1 MNNSYNLLMA
11 KRINM
16 INQDLNEE
24 YIRKFNLSIDTIKRK
39 KKRKLSTRELDN
51 LKYIIKDLQKI
62 PKDERFQDYI
72 LRHLKVFLIYGNVKR
87 IDKNTIVL
95 DLTNDKET
103 SILQITVNKNYVTS
117 TLKGNNYKEEA
128 VWKTLD
134 NDNYYTKYQR
144 KETDVYT
151 NRNTSLYQT
160 NITEEFNGFHN
171 NQEIVTRL
179 TSEHDNYTK
188 DNLTEEISRKG
199 FEKDNYKEVTNY
211 YRQDGFIVKK
221 YKRKYRNKNIGD
233 VLNSKQYQI
242 SEDYHTAE
250 KYLKQV
256 GHYKDF
262 DRKLYNPFLRGKC
275 KVKTIYEQ
283 S

>member
-1 MNNSYNLLMA
+1 MNNSYNLLMTR
-11 KRINM
+11 RINM

-24 YIRKFNLSIDTIKRK
+24 YIRKFNLSIDTIKIK
-39 KKRKLSTRELDN
+39 KKRKLNTRELDD

-87 IDKNTIVL
+87 IDNNTIVL
-95 DLTNDKET
+95 DLTNGEET
-103 SILQITVNKNYVTS
+103 SILQITVNKNYVTF

-128 VWKTLD
+128 IWKSLD
-134 NDNYYTKYQR
+134 NDDYYTKYQR

-179 TSEHDNYTK
+179 ISKHDNYIK

-233 VLNSKQYQI
+233 ILDSKQYQI
-242 SEDYHTAE
+242 SEDYHTDE

-256 GHYKDF
+256 GYYKDF
-262 DRKLYNPFLRGKC
+262 DSKLYNPFLRGKC
-275 KVKTIYEQ
+275 NIKSLYK
-283 S
+283 

>member
-1 MNNSYNLLMA
+1 MNNSYNLLMTR
-11 KRINM
+11 RINM

-24 YIRKFNLSIDTIKRK
+24 YIRKFNLSIDTIKIK
-39 KKRKLSTRELDN
+39 KKRKLNTRELDD

-87 IDKNTIVL
+87 IDNNTIVL
-95 DLTNDKET
+95 DLTNGEET

-134 NDNYYTKYQR
+134 NDNYYTIYKR
-144 KETDVYT
+144 KEKDAYKDKK
-151 NRNTSLYQT
+151 TSLY
-160 NITEEFNGFHN
+160 NINTAEELHGFHKN
-171 NQEIVTRL
+171 KEIVTRL
-179 TSEHDNYTK
+179 ISEHYNYIK

-233 VLNSKQYQI
+233 ILDSKQYQI
-242 SEDYHTAE
+242 SEDYHTDE

-256 GHYKDF
+256 GYYKDF
-262 DRKLYNPFLRGKC
+262 DSKLYNPFLRGKC
-275 KVKTIYEQ
+275 NVKSLYK
-283 S
+283 

>member
-1 MNNSYNLLMA
+1 MNNSYNLLMT

-39 KKRKLSTRELDN
+39 KKRKLSTRELDD
-51 LKYIIKDLQKI
+51 LKYIIKDLQNI

-95 DLTNDKET
+95 DLTNDEET

-233 VLNSKQYQI
+233 VLNYKQYQI

-256 GHYKDF
+256 CYYKDF
-262 DRKLYNPFLRGKC
+262 DSKLYNPFL
-275 KVKTIYEQ
+275 KVFHKEF
-283 S
+283 

>member
-72 LRHLKVFLIYGNVKR
+72 LRHLKVFLIYGNAKR

-221 YKRKYRNKNIGD
+221 YKRKYRNKSIGD

-250 KYLKQV
+250 KYLNQT
-256 GHYKDF
+256 GYYKDF
-262 DRKLYNPFLRGKC
+262 NSKLYNPFLRGKC
-275 KVKTIYEQ
+275 NVKSLYK
-283 S
+283 

>member
-11 KRINM
+11 RRINM
-16 INQDLNEE
+16 IKQDLNEE
-24 YIRKFNLSIDTIKRK
+24 DIREFNLSIGTIKRK
-39 KKRKLSTRELDN
+39 KKRKLNTKELDELTYLIN
-51 LKYIIKDLQKI
+51 DLQKV

-87 IDKNTIVL
+87 IDNNTIVL
-95 DLTNDKET
+95 DLTNGEET

-134 NDNYYTKYQR
+134 NDNYYTIYKR
-144 KETDVYT
+144 KEKDAYKDKK
-151 NRNTSLYQT
+151 TSLY
-160 NITEEFNGFHN
+160 NINTAEELHGFHKN
-171 NQEIVTRL
+171 KEIVTRL
-179 TSEHDNYTK
+179 ISEHYNYIK

-233 VLNSKQYQI
+233 ILDSKQYQI
-242 SEDYHTAE
+242 SEDYHTDE

-256 GHYKDF
+256 GYYKDF
-262 DRKLYNPFLRGKC
+262 DSKLYNPFLRGKC
-275 KVKTIYEQ
+275 NIKSLYK
-283 S
+283 

>member
-1 MNNSYNLLMA
+1 MNNSYNLLMTR
-11 KRINM
+11 RINM

-24 YIRKFNLSIDTIKRK
+24 YIRKFNLSIDTIKIK
-39 KKRKLSTRELDN
+39 KKRKLNTRELDD

-87 IDKNTIVL
+87 IDNNTIVL
-95 DLTNDKET
+95 DLTNGEET

-134 NDNYYTKYQR
+134 NDDYYTIYKR
-144 KETDVYT
+144 KEKDVYT

-179 TSEHDNYTK
+179 ISEHDNYIK

-233 VLNSKQYQI
+233 ILDSKQYQI
-242 SEDYHTAE
+242 SEDYHTDE

-256 GHYKDF
+256 GYYKDF
-262 DRKLYNPFLRGKC
+262 DSKLYNPFLRGKC
-275 KVKTIYEQ
+275 NVKTLYK
-283 S
+283 

>member
-1 MNNSYNLLMA
+1 MNNSYNLLMT

-39 KKRKLSTRELDN
+39 KKRKLNTRELDD

-72 LRHLKVFLIYGNVKR
+72 LRHLKVFLIYGNVKQ
-87 IDKNTIVL
+87 IDKSSIVL
-95 DLTNDKET
+95 NLTNSEET
-103 SILQITVNKNYVTS
+103 FILQITINKNYVTS

-128 VWKTLD
+128 IWKSLD
-134 NDNYYTKYQR
+134 NDDYYTKYQR

-171 NQEIVTRL
+171 NQEIATRL
-179 TSEHDNYTK
+179 TSEHDNYIK
-188 DNLTEEISRKG
+188 DNITKKINRKG
-199 FEKDNYKEVTNY
+199 FGGDNYKDITTY
-211 YRQDGFIVKK
+211 YRQEGFIIKK
-221 YKRKYRNKNIGD
+221 HKRRYKKKNIGEL
-233 VLNSKQYQI
+233 LNYKEYQI
-242 SEDYHTAE
+242 SEDYHKDE

-256 GHYKDF
+256 GYYKKF
-262 DRKLYNPFLRGKC
+262 DGKLYNSFLRGKC
-275 KVKTIYEQ
+275 NIKSLYK
-283 S
+283 

>member
-39 KKRKLSTRELDN
+39 KKRKLSTRELDD

-95 DLTNDKET
+95 DLTNDEET

-134 NDNYYTKYQR
+134 NDDYYTKYQR

-179 TSEHDNYTK
+179 TSEHDNYIK

-221 YKRKYRNKNIGD
+221 YKRTYRNKSIGD

-242 SEDYHTAE
+242 SKDYHTNE

-256 GHYKDF
+256 GYYKDF
-262 DRKLYNPFLRGKC
+262 DSKLYNSFLRGKC
-275 KVKTIYEQ
+275 NVKTLYK
-283 S
+283 

>member
-72 LRHLKVFLIYGNVKR
+72 LRHLKVFLIYGNVKQ
-87 IDKNTIVL
+87 IDKSSIVL
-95 DLTNDKET
+95 DLTNGEET

-221 YKRKYRNKNIGD
+221 YKRKYRNKSIGD

-256 GHYKDF
+256 GYYKDF
-262 DRKLYNPFLRGKC
+262 DSKLYNPFLRGKC
-275 KVKTIYEQ
+275 NVKSLYK
-283 S
+283 

>member
-1 MNNSYNLLMA
+1 MNNSYNLLMT

-39 KKRKLSTRELDN
+39 KKRKLNTRELDD

-95 DLTNDKET
+95 DLTNDEET

-134 NDNYYTKYQR
+134 NDDYYTKYQR

-171 NQEIVTRL
+171 NQEIATRL
-179 TSEHDNYTK
+179 TSEHDNYIK

-256 GHYKDF
+256 GYYKDF
-262 DRKLYNPFLRGKC
+262 DCKLYNPFLRGKC
-275 KVKTIYEQ
+275 NVKTLYK
-283 S
+283 

>member
-1 MNNSYNLLMA
+1 MNNSYNLLMT

-39 KKRKLSTRELDN
+39 KKRKLSTRELDD
-51 LKYIIKDLQKI
+51 LKYIIKDLQNI

-95 DLTNDKET
+95 DLTNDEET

-134 NDNYYTKYQR
+134 NDDYYTKYQR

-256 GHYKDF
+256 GYYKDF
-262 DRKLYNPFLRGKC
+262 DCKLYNPFLRGKC
-275 KVKTIYEQ
+275 NVKTLYK
-283 S
+283 

>member
-1 MNNSYNLLMA
+1 MNNSYNLLMTR
-11 KRINM
+11 RINM

-39 KKRKLSTRELDN
+39 KKRKLSTRELDD

-87 IDKNTIVL
+87 IDNNTIVL
-95 DLTNDKET
+95 DLTNGEET

-134 NDNYYTKYQR
+134 NDNYYTIYKR
-144 KETDVYT
+144 KEKDAYKDKK
-151 NRNTSLYQT
+151 TSLY
-160 NITEEFNGFHN
+160 NINTAEELHGFHKN
-171 NQEIVTRL
+171 KEIVTRL
-179 TSEHDNYTK
+179 ISEHYNYIK

-233 VLNSKQYQI
+233 ILDSKQYQI
-242 SEDYHTAE
+242 SEDYHTDE

-256 GHYKDF
+256 GYYKDF
-262 DRKLYNPFLRGKC
+262 DSKLYNPFLRGKC
-275 KVKTIYEQ
+275 NVKTLYK
-283 S
+283 

>member
-1 MNNSYNLLMA
+1 MNNSYNLLMT

-24 YIRKFNLSIDTIKRK
+24 YIRKFNLSIDTIKIK
-39 KKRKLSTRELDN
+39 KKRKLNTRELDD

-87 IDKNTIVL
+87 IDNNTIVL
-95 DLTNDKET
+95 DLTNGEET

-134 NDNYYTKYQR
+134 NDDYYTIYKR
-144 KETDVYT
+144 KEKDVYT

-179 TSEHDNYTK
+179 ISKHDNYIK

-233 VLNSKQYQI
+233 ILDSKQYQI
-242 SEDYHTAE
+242 SEDYHTDE

-256 GHYKDF
+256 GYYKDF
-262 DRKLYNPFLRGKC
+262 DSKLYNPFLRGKC
-275 KVKTIYEQ
+275 NIKSLYK
-283 S
+283 

>member
-1 MNNSYNLLMA
+1 MNNSYNLLIA

-128 VWKTLD
+128 VWKALD

-160 NITEEFNGFHN
+160 NLTEEFNGFHN

>member
-1 MNNSYNLLMA
+1 MNNSYNLLMTR
-11 KRINM
+11 RINM

-39 KKRKLSTRELDN
+39 KKRKLSTRELDD

-87 IDKNTIVL
+87 IDNNTIVL
-95 DLTNDKET
+95 DLTNGEET

-134 NDNYYTKYQR
+134 NDNYYTIYKR
-144 KETDVYT
+144 KEKDAYKDKK
-151 NRNTSLYQT
+151 TSLY
-160 NITEEFNGFHN
+160 NINTAEELHGFHKN
-171 NQEIVTRL
+171 KEIVTRL
-179 TSEHDNYTK
+179 ISEHYNYIK

-221 YKRKYRNKNIGD
+221 YKRKYRNKSIGD

-242 SEDYHTAE
+242 SKDYHTNE

-256 GHYKDF
+256 GYYKDF
-262 DRKLYNPFLRGKC
+262 DSKLYNSFLRGKC
-275 KVKTIYEQ
+275 NVKTLYK
-283 S
+283 

>member
-1 MNNSYNLLMA
+1 MNNSYNLLMTR
-11 KRINM
+11 RINM

-39 KKRKLSTRELDN
+39 KKRKLSTRELDD

-87 IDKNTIVL
+87 IDNNTIVL
-95 DLTNDKET
+95 DLTNGEET

-134 NDNYYTKYQR
+134 NDNYYTIYKR
-144 KETDVYT
+144 KEKDAYKDKK
-151 NRNTSLYQT
+151 TSLY
-160 NITEEFNGFHN
+160 NINTAEELHGFHKN
-171 NQEIVTRL
+171 KEIVTRL
-179 TSEHDNYTK
+179 ISEHYNYIK

-233 VLNSKQYQI
+233 ILDSKQYQI
-242 SEDYHTAE
+242 SEDYHTDE

-256 GHYKDF
+256 GYYKDF
-262 DRKLYNPFLRGKC
+262 DSKLYNPFLRGKC
-275 KVKTIYEQ
+275 NVKSLYK
-283 S
+283 

>member
-39 KKRKLSTRELDN
+39 KKRKLSTRELDD

-72 LRHLKVFLIYGNVKR
+72 LRHLKVFLIYGNVKQ
-87 IDKNTIVL
+87 IDKSSIVL
-95 DLTNDKET
+95 NLTNSEET
-103 SILQITVNKNYVTS
+103 FILQITVNKNYVTS

-134 NDNYYTKYQR
+134 NDNYYTIYKR
-144 KETDVYT
+144 KEKDAYKDKK
-151 NRNTSLYQT
+151 TSLY
-160 NITEEFNGFHN
+160 NINTAEELHGFHKN
-171 NQEIVTRL
+171 KEIVTRL
-179 TSEHDNYTK
+179 ISEHYNYIK

-233 VLNSKQYQI
+233 ILDSKQYQI
-242 SEDYHTAE
+242 SEDYHTDE

-256 GHYKDF
+256 GYYKDF
-262 DRKLYNPFLRGKC
+262 DSKLYNPFLRGKC
-275 KVKTIYEQ
+275 NVKSLYK
-283 S
+283 

>member
-1 MNNSYNLLMA
+1 MNNSYNLLMTR
-11 KRINM
+11 RINM

-39 KKRKLSTRELDN
+39 KKRKLNTRELDD

-62 PKDERFQDYI
+62 PKDGRFQDYI

-87 IDKNTIVL
+87 IDNNTIVL
-95 DLTNDKET
+95 DLTNDEET

-134 NDNYYTKYQR
+134 NDNYYTIYKR
-144 KETDVYT
+144 KEKDAYKDKK
-151 NRNTSLYQT
+151 TSLY
-160 NITEEFNGFHN
+160 NINTAEELHGFHKN
-171 NQEIVTRL
+171 KEIVTRL
-179 TSEHDNYTK
+179 ISEHDNYIK

-233 VLNSKQYQI
+233 ILDSKQYQI
-242 SEDYHTAE
+242 SEDYHTDE

-256 GHYKDF
+256 GYYKDF
-262 DRKLYNPFLRGKC
+262 DSKLYNPFLRGKC
-275 KVKTIYEQ
+275 NVKTLYK
-283 S
+283 

>member
-1 MNNSYNLLMA
+1 MNNSYNLLMTR
-11 KRINM
+11 RINM

-39 KKRKLSTRELDN
+39 KKRKLSTRELDD

-87 IDKNTIVL
+87 IDNNTIVL
-95 DLTNDKET
+95 DLTNGEET
-103 SILQITVNKNYVTS
+103 SILQITVNKNYVTF

-134 NDNYYTKYQR
+134 NDNYYTIYKR
-144 KETDVYT
+144 KEKDAYKDKK
-151 NRNTSLYQT
+151 TSLY
-160 NITEEFNGFHN
+160 NINTAEELHGFHKN
-171 NQEIVTRL
+171 KEIVTRL
-179 TSEHDNYTK
+179 ISEHYNYIK

-233 VLNSKQYQI
+233 ILDSKQYQI
-242 SEDYHTAE
+242 SEDYHTDE

-256 GHYKDF
+256 GYYKDF
-262 DRKLYNPFLRGKC
+262 DSKLYNPFLRGKC
-275 KVKTIYEQ
+275 NVKSLYK
-283 S
+283 

>member
-1 MNNSYNLLMA
+1 MNNSYNLLMT

-39 KKRKLSTRELDN
+39 KKRKLSTRELDD

-72 LRHLKVFLIYGNVKR
+72 LRHLKVFLIYGNVKQ
-87 IDKNTIVL
+87 IDKSSIVL
-95 DLTNDKET
+95 NLTNSEET
-103 SILQITVNKNYVTS
+103 FILQITINKNYVTS

-128 VWKTLD
+128 IWKSLD
-134 NDNYYTKYQR
+134 NDDYYTKYQR

-256 GHYKDF
+256 GYYKDF
-262 DRKLYNPFLRGKC
+262 DCKLYNPFLRGKC
-275 KVKTIYEQ
+275 NVKTLYK
-283 S
+283 

>member
-1 MNNSYNLLMA
+1 MNNSYNLLMT
-11 KRINM
+11 RRLNM

-24 YIRKFNLSIDTIKRK
+24 YIRKFNLSVDTIKRK
-39 KKRKLSTRELDN
+39 KKRKLSIRELDN

-211 YRQDGFIVKK
+211 YRQDGFIIRKHKK
-221 YKRKYRNKNIGD
+221 IYKNKSIGEL
-233 VLNSKQYQI
+233 LNYKEYQI
-242 SEDYHTAE
+242 SEDYNIDD

-256 GHYKDF
+256 GHYKNF

-275 KVKTIYEQ
+275 NVKTLYK
-283 S
+283 

>member
-1 MNNSYNLLMA
+1 MNNNYNLLMTRR
-11 KRINM
+11 KVLID
-16 INQDLNEE
+16 QDLNEE
-24 YIRKFNLSIDTIKRK
+24 YIRKFNLSIETIKRK
-39 KKRKLSTRELDN
+39 KRKKLSIRELDN

-211 YRQDGFIVKK
+211 YRQDGFIIRKHKK
-221 YKRKYRNKNIGD
+221 IYKNKSIGEL
-233 VLNSKQYQI
+233 LNYKEYQI
-242 SEDYHTAE
+242 SEDYNIDD

-256 GHYKDF
+256 GHYKNF

-275 KVKTIYEQ
+275 NVKTLYK
-283 S
+283 

>member
-1 MNNSYNLLMA
+1 MNNSYNLLMTR
-11 KRINM
+11 RINM

-87 IDKNTIVL
+87 IDNNTIVL
-95 DLTNDKET
+95 DLTNGEET

-221 YKRKYRNKNIGD
+221 YKRKYRNKSIGD

-256 GHYKDF
+256 GYYKDF
-262 DRKLYNPFLRGKC
+262 DSKLYNPFLRGKC
-275 KVKTIYEQ
+275 NVKTLYK
-283 S
+283 

>member
-1 MNNSYNLLMA
+1 MNNSYNLLMTR
-11 KRINM
+11 RINM

-39 KKRKLSTRELDN
+39 KKRKLNTRELDD

-87 IDKNTIVL
+87 IDNNTIVL
-95 DLTNDKET
+95 DLTNGEET

-134 NDNYYTKYQR
+134 NDDYYTKYQR

-256 GHYKDF
+256 GYYKDF
-262 DRKLYNPFLRGKC
+262 DCKLYNPFLRGKC
-275 KVKTIYEQ
+275 NVKTLYK
-283 S
+283 

>member
-1 MNNSYNLLMA
+1 MNNSYNLLMTR
-11 KRINM
+11 RINM
-16 INQDLNEE
+16 IKQDLNEE
-24 YIRKFNLSIDTIKRK
+24 DIREFNLSIGTIKRK
-39 KKRKLSTRELDN
+39 KKRKLNTKELDELTYLIN
-51 LKYIIKDLQKI
+51 DLQKI

-87 IDKNTIVL
+87 IDNNTIVL
-95 DLTNDKET
+95 DLTNGEET

-134 NDNYYTKYQR
+134 NDNYYTIYKR
-144 KETDVYT
+144 KEKDAYKDKK
-151 NRNTSLYQT
+151 TSLY
-160 NITEEFNGFHN
+160 NINTAEELHGFHKN
-171 NQEIVTRL
+171 KEIVTRL
-179 TSEHDNYTK
+179 ISEHYNYIK

-233 VLNSKQYQI
+233 ILDSKQYQI
-242 SEDYHTAE
+242 SEDYHTDE

-256 GHYKDF
+256 GYYKDF
-262 DRKLYNPFLRGKC
+262 DSKLYNPFLRGKC
-275 KVKTIYEQ
+275 NVKSLYK
-283 S
+283 